1 MSRSIQR
8 LGAHNVFKK
17 YTPQPRTYNACQHV
31 TYTEGQL
38 VQCSAETKHGKP
50 TC

>member
-17 YTPQPRTYNACQHV
+17 YTSQPRTYNVCQHV
-31 TYTEGQL
+31 TYTEPKTQ
-38 VQCSAETKHGKP
+38 VAA
-50 TC
+50 